1 MSEMLLDEPFGKK
14 HDGAMALER
23 GWKVLAVTAVGVY
36 LVSLDVTVVNIA
48 FPAIAEE
55 FSDTS
60 RNALS
65 WILSGYN
72 IAFAAALLSAGRLAD
87 RFGRRRIFYLGITVF
102 TMASMACGL
111 APTAGLLIAARVLQ
125 ALGGALVIPSS
136 LALVL
141 PEFPP
146 NRRSA
151 AIGISGAVGGI
162 AAATGPSLGSLLV
175 QSVSWRAVFF
185 INVPLVA
192 GAWLFGR
199 SLLRESRDPNA
210 TGLPDLLGGVL
221 ASTSVGLLALAIVQG
236 DEWGYDD
243 PRIVGALVGF
253 AVLLPLFLVRCA
265 RQDDPVLDLS
275 LLRQRYFATAN
286 GAGFLFALGFFAML
300 FVNIQYTTGVWRY
313 SIIGAGLAATPGP
326 LCAAIAAGPAGRL
339 ADRYGHRVVI
349 VPGTVLFAAGIL
361 GLVAFVDV
369 EPNYWAV
376 LFPANVLTGFG
387 VGFTISTLGSAAN
400 AFLPPD
406 RFAMGSAFNATCR
419 QIGAA
424 LGIAIAVAVLG
435 RPDGPGF
442 VRSFDRAWLFIA
454 GTALLSGLL
463 ILTLYRR
470 PSEAPE
476 PDEALLPALATD

>member
-1 MSEMLLDEPFGKK
+1 
-14 HDGAMALER
+14 MALDR

-48 FPAIAEE
+48 FPAIAAE
-55 FSDTS
+55 FDGTS

-102 TMASMACGL
+102 TIASMACGL
-111 APTAGLLIAARVLQ
+111 APNAGLLIAARVVQ

-151 AIGISGAVGGI
+151 AIGVSGAVGGI

-185 INVPLVA
+185 INVPLVI
-192 GAWLFGR
+192 GAWVFGR
-199 SLLRESRDPNA
+199 ALLRESRDPKA
-210 TGLPDLLGGVL
+210 TGWPDVLGGVL
-221 ASTSVGLLALAIVQG
+221 ASSAVGALALAIVQG
-236 DEWGYDD
+236 DEWGYSD
-243 PRIVGALVGF
+243 PRILAAVAAA
-253 AVLLPLFLVRCA
+253 AVLLPLFLLRCA
-265 RQDDPVLDLS
+265 RNPDPVLDLK

-349 VPGTVLFAAGIL
+349 VPGTLLFAAGIT
-361 GLVAFVDV
+361 GLVLFLRP
-369 EPNYWAV
+369 EPNYWSV

-400 AFLPPD
+400 AYLPPD
-406 RFAMGSAFNATCR
+406 RFAMGSAFNATSR

-424 LGIAIAVAVLG
+424 LGIAVAVAVLG
-435 RPDGPGF
+435 RPGGPDF
-442 VRSFDRAWLFIA
+442 VASFDRAWTFIA
-454 GTALLSGLL
+454 ATALLSGLL

-470 PSEAPE
+470 PPDAPE
-476 PDEALLPALATD
+476 PEVPLLPAVALD

>member
-1 MSEMLLDEPFGKK
+1 
-14 HDGAMALER
+14 MALER

-48 FPAIAEE
+48 FPAIAAD
-55 FSDTS
+55 FAGTS

-102 TMASMACGL
+102 TFASMACGL
-111 APTAGLLIAARVLQ
+111 APSAPLLVAARVLQ

-151 AIGISGAVGGI
+151 AIGISGAVGAI
-162 AAATGPSLGSLLV
+162 AAATGPSLGSVLV

-192 GAWLFGR
+192 AAWLFGR
-199 SLLRESRDPNA
+199 RLLRESKDPNA
-210 TGLPDLLGGVL
+210 TGLPDVLGGVL
-221 ASTSVGLLALAIVQG
+221 ASSSVGLLALAIVQG

-243 PRIVGALVGF
+243 PRIIGALVGA
-253 AVLLPLFLVRCA
+253 AVLLPLFLYRCS
-265 RQDDPVLDLS
+265 RQADPVLDLS
-275 LLRQRYFATAN
+275 LLRQRYFAVAN

-300 FVNIQYTTGVWRY
+300 FVNIQYTTGVWNY

-326 LCAAIAAGPAGRL
+326 LCAAIAAGPAGRW
-339 ADRYGHRVVI
+339 ADRFGHRVVI
-349 VPGTVLFAAGIL
+349 VPGTLLFAAGIV
-361 GLVAFVDV
+361 GLVAFADP
-369 EPNYWAV
+369 EPEYWRV

-400 AFLPPD
+400 AFLPPA

-424 LGIAIAVAVLG
+424 LGIAVAVALLG
-435 RPDGPGF
+435 RPGGPDF
-442 VRSFDRAWLFIA
+442 VDSFDTAWLFIA
-454 GTALLSGLL
+454 GTALLSGGL

-470 PSEAPE
+470 PSTAPE
-476 PDEALLPALATD
+476 PDVAVLPPIGLAAE

>member
-1 MSEMLLDEPFGKK
+1 M
-14 HDGAMALER
+14 
-23 GWKVLAVTAVGVY
+23 VTAVGVY

-48 FPAIAEE
+48 FPAIAAE

-60 RNALS
+60 RNSLS

-87 RFGRRRIFYLGITVF
+87 RFGRRRIFYLGITMF
-102 TMASMACGL
+102 TLSSMACGL
-111 APTAGLLIAARVLQ
+111 APTAGLLIAARVVQ

-151 AIGISGAVGGI
+151 AIGITGAVGGI

-175 QSVSWRAVFF
+175 QSVGWRAVFF
-185 INVPLVA
+185 INVPLCI
-192 GAWLFGR
+192 GAWVFGR
-199 SLLRESRDPNA
+199 SLLHESKDPNA
-210 TGLPDLLGGVL
+210 NGLPDVLGGVL
-221 ASTSVGLLALAIVQG
+221 ASSSVGLLALAIVQG

-243 PRIVGALVGF
+243 ARIIGSLVGF
-253 AVLLPLFLVRCA
+253 TVLLPLFLFRCS
-265 RQDDPVLDLS
+265 RQIDPVLDLS

-286 GAGFLFALGFFAML
+286 LAGFLFALGFFAML
-300 FVNIQYTTGVWRY
+300 FVNIQYTVGVWEY

-326 LCAAIAAGPAGRL
+326 LCAAMAAGPAGRL
-339 ADRYGHRVVI
+339 ADRFGHRVVI
-349 VPGTVLFAAGIL
+349 VPGTLLFAAGIL
-361 GLVAFVDV
+361 GLVAFIGV

-400 AFLPPD
+400 AYLPPH

-424 LGIAIAVAVLG
+424 LGIAIAVSVLG
-435 RPDGPGF
+435 RPGSAGF
-442 VRSFDRAWLFIA
+442 VASFDTAWLFIA
-454 GTALLSGLL
+454 GTALASGAV
-463 ILTLYRR
+463 ILVLYRR
-470 PSEAPE
+470 PDAAPE
-476 PDEALLPALATD
+476 PDIDLMPSLVVD

>member
-1 MSEMLLDEPFGKK
+1 
-14 HDGAMALER
+14 MALER
-23 GWKVLAVTAVGVY
+23 GWKVLMVTAVGVY

-65 WILSGYN
+65 WTLSGYN
-72 IAFAAALLSAGRLAD
+72 IAFAAALLSSGRLAD

-102 TMASMACGL
+102 TLSSMACGL
-111 APTAGLLIAARVLQ
+111 APNAALLIAARVVQ

-151 AIGISGAVGGI
+151 AIGISGAVGGV

-175 QSVSWRAVFF
+175 QTVSWRAVFF
-185 INVPLVA
+185 INVPLCI
-192 GAWLFGR
+192 GAWIFGR
-199 SLLRESRDPNA
+199 RLLRESKDPNA
-210 TGLPDLLGGVL
+210 TGLPDILGGVL

-236 DEWGYDD
+236 DEWGYGD

-253 AVLLPLFLVRCA
+253 ATLLPLFLFRCS
-265 RQDDPVLDLS
+265 RQADPVLDLS
-275 LLRQRYFATAN
+275 LLRQWYFAVAN

-300 FVNIQYTTGVWRY
+300 FVNIQFTTGVWGY
-313 SIIGAGLAATPGP
+313 SIIGAGMAATPGP
-326 LCAAIAAGPAGRL
+326 LCAALASGPAGRL

-349 VPGTVLFAAGIL
+349 VPGTLLFAAGIL
-361 GLVAFVDV
+361 ALVFFVGE
-369 EPNYWAV
+369 EPNYWPV

-387 VGFTISTLGSAAN
+387 VGFTISTIGSAAN
-400 AFLPPD
+400 AFLPPH

-424 LGIAIAVAVLG
+424 LGIAVAVAMLG
-435 RPDGPGF
+435 RPGTRDF
-442 VRSFDRAWLFIA
+442 VDSFDLAWTFIA
-454 GTALLSGLL
+454 LTALASGALVFAF
-463 ILTLYRR
+463 YRR
-470 PSEAPE
+470 PVVV
-476 PDEALLPALATD
+476 D

>member
-1 MSEMLLDEPFGKK
+1 V
-14 HDGAMALER
+14 ALER
-23 GWKVLAVTAVGVY
+23 GWKVLMVTAVGVY

-48 FPAIAEE
+48 FPAIAAE
-55 FSDTS
+55 FSDTT

-87 RFGRRRIFYLGITVF
+87 RFGRRRIFYLGITLF
-102 TMASMACGL
+102 TLSSMACGL
-111 APTAGLLIAARVLQ
+111 APSAALLIAARVLQ

-151 AIGISGAVGGI
+151 AIGISGAVGGV

-175 QSVSWRAVFF
+175 QTVSWRAVFF
-185 INVPLVA
+185 INVPLCI
-192 GAWLFGR
+192 GAWVFGR
-199 SLLRESRDPNA
+199 RLLRESKDPNA
-210 TGLPDLLGGVL
+210 TGLPDVLGAVL

-236 DEWGYDD
+236 DDWGYDD
-243 PRIVGALVGF
+243 PKIVASLAGF
-253 AVLLPLFLVRCA
+253 AVLLPLFLFRCS
-265 RQDDPVLDLS
+265 RQSDPVLDLS

-286 GAGFLFALGFFAML
+286 GAAFLFALGFFAML
-300 FVNIQYTTGVWRY
+300 FVNIQYTTGVWGY

-326 LCAAIAAGPAGRL
+326 LCAAVAAGPGGRL
-339 ADRYGHRVVI
+339 ADRYGHRLVI
-349 VPGTVLFAAGIL
+349 VPGTLLFAAGIL
-361 GLVAFVDV
+361 GLVAFITP
-369 EPNYWAV
+369 EPDYWRV

-387 VGFTISTLGSAAN
+387 VGFTFSTLGSAAN
-400 AFLPPD
+400 AYLPPN

-424 LGIAIAVAVLG
+424 LGIATAVAILG
-435 RPDGPGF
+435 RPGTPDF
-442 VRSFDRAWLFIA
+442 ADSFDTAWTAIA
-454 GTALLSGLL
+454 IAALTSGAL
-463 ILTLYRR
+463 ILFAYRR
-470 PSEAPE
+470 PPGAPE
-476 PDEALLPALATD
+476 PDVELVPSLVTD

>member
-1 MSEMLLDEPFGKK
+1 
-14 HDGAMALER
+14 MALER
-23 GWKVLAVTAVGVY
+23 GWKVLMVTAVGVY
-36 LVSLDVTVVNIA
+36 LVSLDVTVVNVA
-48 FPAIAEE
+48 FPAIAGD

-102 TMASMACGL
+102 TSSSIACGL
-111 APTAGLLIAARVLQ
+111 APSAEFLIAARVAQ
-125 ALGGALVIPSS
+125 AVGGALVVPSS

-151 AIGISGAVGGI
+151 AIGISGAVGGV
-162 AAATGPSLGSLLV
+162 AAATGPSLGSVLV
-175 QSVSWRAVFF
+175 EGVSWRAVFF
-185 INVPLVA
+185 INVPLCI
-192 GAWLFGR
+192 GAWIFGR
-199 SLLRESRDPNA
+199 RLLRESRDPNA
-210 TGLPDLLGGVL
+210 TGLPDVLGGVL

-236 DEWGYDD
+236 DEWGHGD
-243 PRIVGALVGF
+243 PRIVAALAGF
-253 AVLLPLFLVRCA
+253 VVLLPLFLFRCA
-265 RQDDPVLDLS
+265 RQSDPVLDLS

-300 FVNIQYTTGVWRY
+300 FVNIQYTTGVWGY

-326 LCAAIAAGPAGRL
+326 LCAAIASGPAGRL

-361 GLVAFVDV
+361 GLVAFID
-369 EPNYWAV
+369 PTPDYWRV
-376 LFPANVLTGFG
+376 LFPANVVAGFG
-387 VGFTISTLGSAAN
+387 VGFTISTIGSAAN

-424 LGIAIAVAVLG
+424 LGIAVAVAILG
-435 RPDGPGF
+435 RPGSADF
-442 VRSFDRAWLFIA
+442 AASFDVAWTFIA
-454 GTALLSGLL
+454 VTSLASGAL
-463 ILTLYRR
+463 ILFAYRR
-470 PSEAPE
+470 PPDAPE
-476 PDEALLPALATD
+476 PDVELVPAIAAD

>member
-1 MSEMLLDEPFGKK
+1 
-14 HDGAMALER
+14 MAIER

-48 FPAIAEE
+48 FPAIAAE
-55 FSDTS
+55 FNETS

-102 TMASMACGL
+102 TLASMACGL
-111 APTAGLLIAARVLQ
+111 APTAGLLIAARIVQ

-151 AIGISGAVGGI
+151 AIGISGAVGGV

-175 QSVSWRAVFF
+175 QTVSWRAVFF
-185 INVPLVA
+185 INVPLCI
-192 GAWLFGR
+192 GAWIFGR
-199 SLLRESRDPNA
+199 SLLRETRDPNA
-210 TGLPDLLGGVL
+210 TGWPDLFGGAM
-221 ASTSVGLLALAIVQG
+221 ASGAVGLLALAIVQG
-236 DEWGYDD
+236 DEWGYGDAKTL
-243 PRIVGALVGF
+243 GALAG
-253 AVLLPLFLVRCA
+253 AGVLLPLFLFRCS
-265 RQDDPVLDLS
+265 RQADPVLDLS

-300 FVNIQYTTGVWRY
+300 FVNIQYTTGVWNY

-326 LCAAIAAGPAGRL
+326 LCAAMAAGPAGRL

-349 VPGTVLFAAGIL
+349 VPGTLLFAAGIL
-361 GLVAFVDV
+361 ALVVFIRP
-369 EPNYWAV
+369 EPNYWTV

-400 AFLPPD
+400 AYLPPA

-424 LGIAIAVAVLG
+424 LGIAIAVAALG
-435 RPDGPGF
+435 RPDAPDF
-442 VRSFDRAWLFIA
+442 EATFDRTWIFIA
-454 GTALLSGLL
+454 VTALLSGGL
-463 ILTLYRR
+463 ILGFYRR
-470 PSEAPE
+470 PSAAPE
-476 PDEALLPALATD
+476 PDVELSPAIATD